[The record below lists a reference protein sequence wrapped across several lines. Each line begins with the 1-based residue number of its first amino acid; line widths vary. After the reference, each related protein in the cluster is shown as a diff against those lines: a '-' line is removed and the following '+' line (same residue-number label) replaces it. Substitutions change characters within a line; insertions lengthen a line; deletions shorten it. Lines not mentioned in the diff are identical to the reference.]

1 MSYDLV
7 PSELRKW
14 DCVKDEH
21 VKLARAWLAT
31 RFLSSSPDSRDPC
44 PIKEDEV
51 KRKFDVLKRKMRQ
64 PNPNDPTNPTDPKE
78 KVLTTNFRLEPKV
91 VYPLKKLP
99 SHFSEWETRLRVSSH
114 CYSITRMG
122 TVALVPNPS
131 SRPPTIKISAY
142 ISNMA
147 TLRKAIMHEIYEVR
161 VGEKYG
167 VRGIDHLFNAGG
179 ACHNLAI
186 DRTNL
191 QYDFATGSEKAILRD
206 NWIRY
211 KEDLEL
217 IITHLKKIGKTKETI
232 YDRCIQFQKWRTKYW
247 ACYVFPGYCALF
259 RAYGYRNKRFSNIAW
274 IFDKAKQL
282 GVKFQW

>member
-1 MSYDLV
+1 MYYELV
-7 PSELRKW
+7 PAELRNW

-21 VKLARAWLAT
+21 VKLARAWLAV
-31 RFLSSSPDSRDPC
+31 RLMSSSPDSRDPC

-51 KRKFDVLKRKMRQ
+51 KRKFDILKRKGRQ
-64 PNPNDPTNPTDPKE
+64 PTPNDPTNPTDPKE
-78 KVLTTNFRLEPKV
+78 KVLTTNLRLEPKV

-147 TLRKAIMHEIYEVR
+147 TLRKAIMHEIYELR

-179 ACHNLAI
+179 ACNDLAI
-186 DRTNL
+186 KRTNL
-191 QYDFATGSEKAILRD
+191 QHDFATGSEKAVLCD

-211 KEDLEL
+211 QRDLNL

-232 YDRCIQFQKWRTKYW
+232 YDRCRKFLEWTKYW
-247 ACYVFPGYCALF
+247 YAFPGYCATF
-259 RAYGYRNKRFSNIAW
+259 NRYDYRNRRFSNIAW

-282 GVKFQW
+282 GVKFPG